1 MFSMARNPDGH
12 SPMVSVSHKLP
23 RAVAACVRR
32 LPNLRPFH
40 QRDAA
45 LASRDV
51 ALVERDRA
59 RARATELERMLNSLA
74 GIEGLDQDLRW
85 GLESADDWQA
95 FISVH
100 PEALNSQLALF
111 IAEHALRSGI
121 HSEFLG
127 HVPPERVVLRE
138 NRTTYREHLL
148 ADGLNSR
155 QRALLDLF
163 AETFRGR
170 PAQDLRVY
178 AHEALTPMAL
188 LLRGRYPLF
197 LGSEYAATPE
207 DEARLYP
214 ILSIDAA
221 NSPLLSGRFDA
232 VLSADVLEHVPDL
245 DGTLR
250 ETARILKP
258 GGHFF
263 ATMPFDFR
271 RQRTD
276 VRARLVNGV
285 VEHLAP
291 PEYHINPAD
300 PAGGSLVFQIPGWDL
315 LEKCR
320 AGGFSA
326 AKMVFWASA
335 RGGIAGDTS
344 LTGVFI
350 LAAEK

>member
-1 MFSMARNPDGH
+1 MAGCRRRIPD
-12 SPMVSVSHKLP
+12 
-23 RAVAACVRR
+23 
-32 LPNLRPFH
+32 LRPFH
-40 QRDAA
+40 QRDVA
-45 LASRDV
+45 LAARDV

-59 RARATELERMLNSLA
+59 QARAAGLERMMNSLA

-85 GLESADDWQA
+85 GLESADDWQT
-95 FISVH
+95 FIRAH
-100 PEALNSQLALF
+100 PGALNSQLALF

-138 NRTTYREHLL
+138 NRPDYREHLL

-163 AETFRGR
+163 AETYRGR
-170 PAQDLRVY
+170 TAQDLRIY

-207 DEARLYP
+207 DVARLYP
-214 ILSIDAA
+214 IPSIDAA
-221 NSPLLSGRFDA
+221 NSPLPSDCFDA
-232 VLSADVLEHVPDL
+232 VLSADVMEHVPDL

-258 GGHFF
+258 GGRLF

-271 RQRTD
+271 RQHTD
-276 VRARLVNGV
+276 IRAHLVNGV

-291 PEYHINPAD
+291 PEYHVNPAD
-300 PAGGSLVFQIPGWDL
+300 PAGGSLVFQVPGWDL
-315 LEKCR
+315 LDKCR
-320 AGGFSA
+320 EGGFSA

-335 RGGIAGDTS
+335 RGGIAGNTS
-344 LTGVFI
+344 LTGVLI
-350 LAAEK
+350 LVAER